1 MKVTGLILRT
11 VSIANHSSCS
21 ENLARSLSLQ
31 LDESYKDLRSV
42 GVSAVTGEGFDDF
55 LTAVDTAVLEYEN
68 DYLPELERLRDLRQ
82 KAKQEEKSRQKK
94 EFDEEFR
101 AERTEPLLH

>member
-1 MKVTGLILRT
+1 MNDPDAFEEA
-11 VSIANHSSCS
+11 IANHSSYS

-55 LTAVDTAVLEYEN
+55 LTAVDSAVLEYE
-68 DYLPELERLRDLRQ
+68 
-82 KAKQEEKSRQKK
+82 K
-94 EFDEEFR
+94 
-101 AERTEPLLH
+101 